1 VVNRKYQHL
10 QGGDNMQFIYG
21 LLTSVVFF
29 IALLGFF
36 YMGYKHGR
44 KTHVPKFISEE
55 EQRKQEKMQTFD
67 KHFKALFS
75 YDVDTA
81 TAKKKVK

>member
-1 VVNRKYQHL
+1 
-10 QGGDNMQFIYG
+10 
-21 LLTSVVFF
+21 
-29 IALLGFF
+29 
-36 YMGYKHGR
+36 MGYKHGR